1 MKHPFI
7 LKPGAWLGEGKI
19 TLSTVEE
26 ELPFYTRWN
35 VSPGDKGRIESKQ
48 EIEISGV
55 PDLMQNQFAFFDL
68 SEKAFAIELENQS
81 LGKVVGKGLINNCL
95 IGWEFRLDH
104 LGFEGFEFYE
114 KSELPDTYLM
124 HAEYATNDDFRTVIH
139 GKIWLRQEEK

>member
-7 LKPGAWLGEGKI
+7 LKPGRWLGEGKI

-26 ELPFYTRWN
+26 VLPYYTRWT
-35 VSPGDKGRIESKQ
+35 VPDRDDKGCIASMQ
-48 EIEISGV
+48 EIEISGLADV
-55 PDLMQNQFAFFDL
+55 MKNQFSFYNMNRKTFV
-68 SEKAFAIELENQS
+68 IELENQS
-81 LGKVVGKGLINNCL
+81 LGKVVGKGMISDKL

-114 KSELPDTYLM
+114 KGELPDTYLM

-139 GKIWLRQEEK
+139 GKIWRSSSR